1 METTMSKRFALF
13 ATAAVLAFGA
23 NLAFGTMASA
33 PALAQ
38 QMSDK
43 TVMVGGAPMY
53 PSKNIIQNAVNS
65 KDHTTLVAAV
75 KAAGLVDT
83 LEGPGPFTV
92 FAPTNAA
99 FAKLPD
105 GTVATLLKPE
115 NKGTLTTV
123 LTYHV
128 VPGRMTAVSL
138 MKAVKDGGGEAH
150 LKTVAGEDL
159 VVKQDGP
166 GKLTVTDA
174 KGDVANVTTADVLQ
188 SNGVIHVI
196 DTVLLPM

>member
-1 METTMSKRFALF
+1 MSKRFALF
-13 ATAAVLAFGA
+13 ASAAIFAVAAAV
-23 NLAFGTMASA
+23 A
-33 PALAQ
+33 PVPVLAQ
-38 QMSDK
+38 MSEK
-43 TVMVGGAPMY
+43 TVTVGGAPMY

-83 LEGPGPFTV
+83 LEGAGPFTV

-99 FAKLPD
+99 FAKLPA
-105 GTVATLLKPE
+105 GTVDTLLKPE
-115 NKGTLTTV
+115 NKATLTKV

-138 MKAVKDGGGEAH
+138 MKAVKDGEGEAH

-159 VVKQDGP
+159 TVKQAGP

-174 KGDVANVTTADVLQ
+174 KGDVANVTIADVLQ
-188 SNGVIHVI
+188 SNGVIHVV
-196 DTVLLPM
+196 DTVLLPN

>member
-1 METTMSKRFALF
+1 MSKRIALF
-13 ATAAVLAFGA
+13 ASVAVIAFAAAIAPAAPVLA
-23 NLAFGTMASA
+23 
-33 PALAQ
+33 
-38 QMSDK
+38 QMNEK
-43 TVMVGGAPMY
+43 TVTVGGAPMY

-83 LEGPGPFTV
+83 LSGPGPFTV

-99 FAKLPD
+99 FTKLPA
-105 GTVATLLKPE
+105 GTVDTLLKPE
-115 NKGTLTTV
+115 NKATLTKV

-128 VPGRMTAVSL
+128 VPGRMTAVAL
-138 MKAVKDGGGEAH
+138 MKAVKDGEGEAH

-159 VVKQDGP
+159 IVKQAGP
-166 GKLTVTDA
+166 GKLTVTDF
-174 KGDVANVTTADVLQ
+174 KGDVAMVTIPDVLQ

-196 DTVLLPM
+196 DTVLLPN